1 MNKDAVTPNNRMNCS
16 IGKKMYYRVTTN
28 GNVGFRRLAVNNK
41 SNRLNLIAAKNTKI
55 RKGVAPL
62 DAGKQGTV
70 FLGSIRR
77 RVPYGSE
84 FVIKVCPTDLKLRGQ
99 KQIAEIEDA
108 IQRSLYKVVPQH
120 IPKPLAPLLMCVNF
134 VDPVAIYPKY
144 TSNLN
149 LKTKDY
155 SRQTVMFSE
164 YISNGPLSRY
174 LEDLLKSGRKRLND
188 RILKTII
195 YQVLYALYRIR
206 KKYPYFRHNDLHLD
220 NVLVKP
226 GNPYPII
233 VINDFGFARLT
244 RKIQSPYV
252 KKGQFAK
259 DWGIGPKTTG
269 DYDVHLFLNELRK
282 FIPHLK
288 RISTDGLVKTSAFL
302 NKVIPLGYR
311 DADDKYTR
319 RLRLKYGIR
328 YPGFP
333 QLKTILKDGYF
344 RTIPRISP
352 SPNKPRNFTARDLMN
367 MGVKKSPRN
376 RIR

>member
-1 MNKDAVTPNNRMNCS
+1 MSAITPANRMNCNV
-16 IGKKMYYRVTTN
+16 GKKMYYRVTKN
-28 GNVGFRRLAVNNK
+28 GNVGFRRLSVNNR
-41 SNRLNLIAAKNTKI
+41 SNRLNLVALKNTKI

-84 FVIKVCPTDLKLRGQ
+84 FVIKVCPTDLKLKGK
-99 KQIAEIEDA
+99 KQIAQIEDQ
-108 IQRSLYKVVPQH
+108 IQKALYTVVPQH
-120 IPKPLAPLLMCVNF
+120 IPKPLAPLLFCVNF

-144 TSNLN
+144 SSNIN

-155 SRQTVMFSE
+155 SHQSVMFSE

-188 RILKTII
+188 KVLKTMI

-206 KKYPYFRHNDLHLD
+206 KRYPHFSHNDLHLD

-244 RKIQSPYV
+244 RTVQSPYV
-252 KKGQFAK
+252 KQGKFGK

-269 DYDVHLFLNELRK
+269 DYDVHLFLNEMRK
-282 FIPHLK
+282 FIPQLK
-288 RISTDGLVKTSAFL
+288 RISTDGLVNTMAFL
-302 NKVIPLGYR
+302 NRVIPVGYR

-319 RLRLKYGIR
+319 RLRLKYGVR

-333 QLKTILKDGYF
+333 KLNSILKDKYF
-344 RTIPRISP
+344 RTVSRVSP
-352 SPNKPRNFTARDLMN
+352 SPNRPRNFTARDLMS
-367 MGVKKSPRN
+367 MGLKKSPRN
-376 RIR
+376 RIRR